1 MGDPRV
7 APAQSLKW
15 RWFLPITIIPDQ
27 KARALQISPV
37 TPNGGRPMKIAITT
51 WGNRVSPVFD
61 SAQTLLIAEVADG
74 SVKEIIYEKFNPE
87 NPLDLTT
94 MLHRLKISILICGA
108 ISTRPANAIVE
119 NKIRLISFVSG
130 NAMDILNTFARRNTI
145 DPSFM
150 MPGCSLA
157 YSRR

>member
-1 MGDPRV
+1 
-7 APAQSLKW
+7 
-15 RWFLPITIIPDQ
+15 
-27 KARALQISPV
+27 
-37 TPNGGRPMKIAITT
+37 MKIAITT

-61 SAQTLLIAEVADG
+61 SARTLLIADVSGQA
-74 SVKEIIYEKFNPE
+74 VK
-87 NPLDLTT
+87 DLTYEQFT
-94 MLHRLKISILICGA
+94 PDNLAGLSAMLNKAGVCTLICGA
-108 ISTRPANAIVE
+108 ISTQPANTLVD

-130 NAMDILNTFARRNTI
+130 NAMDILATFARRNTI

>member
-1 MGDPRV
+1 
-7 APAQSLKW
+7 
-15 RWFLPITIIPDQ
+15 
-27 KARALQISPV
+27 
-37 TPNGGRPMKIAITT
+37 MKIAITT

-61 SAQTLLIAEVADG
+61 SARTLLIADVAG
-74 SVKEIIYEKFNPE
+74 QAVG
-87 NPLDLTT
+87 DLTYERFT
-94 MLHRLKISILICGA
+94 PEDLPALAALLTKAGVTTLICGA
-108 ISTRPANAIVE
+108 ISTRPANTLVE
-119 NKIRLISFVSG
+119 KKIRLISFVSG